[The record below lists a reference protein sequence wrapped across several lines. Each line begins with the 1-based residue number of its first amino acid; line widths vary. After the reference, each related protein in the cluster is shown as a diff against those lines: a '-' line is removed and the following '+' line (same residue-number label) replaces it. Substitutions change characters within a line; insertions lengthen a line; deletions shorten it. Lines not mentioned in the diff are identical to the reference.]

1 MENSNAVKE
10 QIYTIQS
17 ILQLD
22 PLDLVGYLME
32 TYYVEFPQEINNAED
47 LKAAGNA
54 LNRFGVTL
62 QFFHELNAYARR
74 YVRIAKRELTK
85 NEYEDMI
92 DRREI
97 ISEMTDAIEEVKNG
111 LSRNITA
118 YINGLD
124 EEKYI

>member
-1 MENSNAVKE
+1 MKAEVRE
-10 QIYTIQS
+10 QITNIKS
-17 ILQLD
+17 ILSLD
-22 PLDLVGYLME
+22 PLDLADYLVE
-32 TYYVEFPQEINNAED
+32 TYFIECPQEINNSED

-54 LNRFGVTL
+54 MNRFGVTL
-62 QFFHELNAYARR
+62 QFFHELNAYAKR
-74 YVRIAKRELTK
+74 YVRIAKRELPK
-85 NEYEDMI
+85 AEYEDMI
-92 DRREI
+92 DRREV